1 MWKQNVVKR
10 KFIGIPILLIYINLV
25 LIFLPELYAKASMLN
40 LLTILLFSLFIAGDI
55 LFRPLWVG
63 KEKDQFKK
71 STLVIFL
78 LFFTVPVLL
87 YFPYI
92 EYQTFLQHV
101 IPSPIALMM
110 SIIGNF
116 VLISGGI
123 LMIWSRILL
132 GPYGTPRIVIKDQHQ
147 LITHGIY
154 RYIRHPLY
162 LGYILFLFG
171 YAFAFG
177 SLFFS
182 SLIIVFMLPLTKSR
196 MDLEEKLLL
205 ANIGEKYSD
214 YIKHTK
220 RLIPWFY

>member
-10 KFIGIPILLIYINLV
+10 KFIGIPILLIYINIILI
-25 LIFLPELYAKASMLN
+25 LRPDLYEKANILNIFTIFL
-40 LLTILLFSLFIAGDI
+40 FSVFISGDI

-63 KEKDQFKK
+63 KEKDQFKR
-71 STLVIFL
+71 STLIIFL
-78 LFFTVPVLL
+78 LFFFVPFLL
-87 YFPYI
+87 YLPYV
-92 EYQTFLQHV
+92 EYYIFLHQI
-101 IPSPIALMM
+101 IPASIVLMM
-110 SIIGNF
+110 SIFGNL
-116 VLISGGI
+116 VLMCGGV

-132 GPYGTPRIVIKDQHQ
+132 GPYGTPRIVIKDHHQ

-162 LGYILFLFG
+162 LGYILLLFG
-171 YAFAFG
+171 YTFAFG

-182 SLIIVFMLPLTKSR
+182 ILIILFMIPLTKSR

-205 ANIGEKYSD
+205 ANLGEKYSD

-220 RLIPWFY
+220 RLIPKIY